1 MKKAFIKLLCCA
13 LILFSLSSVSVCAA
27 ENDTPPIIQGG
38 IHDRPFDQE

>member
-27 ENDTPPIIQGG
+27 GDEKPPANAGG
-38 IHDRPFDQE
+38 IHDIPIDQD

>member
-27 ENDTPPIIQGG
+27 DDDSLINAGGLHEIPI
-38 IHDRPFDQE
+38 DQV

>member
-27 ENDTPPIIQGG
+27 EDPPVNKGG
-38 IHDRPFDQE
+38 IHDIPITQD